1 MYDPARDSWK
11 QEDDA
16 SVQGQTS
23 VKEPVETKPIEKE
36 SKPQDFKAAEK
47 SESTPVPIQ
56 KKDESKSLENV
67 SDSRLDP
74 KEQQQ
79 KESLPE
85 PKQQTEQ
92 PSQQQQQK
100 QQQDPSKKTTDSDM
114 KAENQ
119 AEQSNEKSK
128 QENTDTPKPKEPKA
142 SSPQAQVDALKEES
156 KPASTEESAS
166 TLADVS
172 KDTPSEAEQTNGKR
186 ESGASQEDAAA
197 QEPPRKTRKPNS
209 RMSQQEREDRSRE
222 QRERLERRERD
233 DRRYDDRRNDDRR
246 YDDRRYD
253 DRRHDDRYYDER
265 RHDDR
270 RNDDRRHD
278 DRRNDTYRR
287 YDDRRDDRRDNRRDE
302 RHFEDRRYDDRRS
315 NEGGNN
321 GSFNYGPSD
330 SDRSIVRNHYNQ
342 RPDQG
347 IHRRRDSPIIK
358 LRTFNNWVK
367 AVLINKFTR
376 RGNVVLDIG
385 CGKGG
390 DLLKWGKEGCA
401 GFIGIDVAEISISQA
416 KHRYDQVRDK
426 TFWADFRVGD
436 AFEQNVEDIVQ
447 PEAFPVDIVSSQF
460 CLHYAFE
467 SENRVRKVLS
477 NITRALKPGGTFI
490 GTIPNSDVIN
500 KHIRKLGPTELK
512 WGNSIYSV
520 EFENPPPR
528 DGIFNPIY
536 GHKYRFFLEDAVG
549 NIPEYV
555 VPFDAFKKLAEEDFG
570 LELIYKKSFLRMFD
584 EEVENRNRFFLRKA
598 ENMGMYKS
606 DGTLGIE
613 GDEREACGFY
623 LAFAFI
629 KRWK

>member
-11 QEDDA
+11 EEDDTT
-16 SVQGQTS
+16 VQAQTS
-23 VKEPVETKPIEKE
+23 STEAVETKSEAEE
-36 SKPQDFKAAEK
+36 SKTQ
-47 SESTPVPIQ
+47 
-56 KKDESKSLENV
+56 ESKSIERTESTSTLAQSEKDSTPELKVSEPKFDSAESQQHRETEREQKTTATVPEKHEQSKQDISDNLETRQQDQHSEAKNSEHDQSNDLNPKTEV
-67 SDSRLDP
+67 ASSQKLVNSPKKESNLSSSDKSDSTL
-74 KEQQQ
+74 
-79 KESLPE
+79 
-85 PKQQTEQ
+85 T
-92 PSQQQQQK
+92 
-100 QQQDPSKKTTDSDM
+100 
-114 KAENQ
+114 
-119 AEQSNEKSK
+119 EKSK
-128 QENTDTPKPKEPKA
+128 ILRAEP
-142 SSPQAQVDALKEES
+142 
-156 KPASTEESAS
+156 
-166 TLADVS
+166 
-172 KDTPSEAEQTNGKR
+172 AETNGKR
-186 ESGASQEDAAA
+186 QGGSPQNDSAVQA
-197 QEPPRKTRKPNS
+197 PPRKIRKPNS
-209 RMSQQEREDRSRE
+209 RMSQQERDNRSRE

-233 DRRYDDRRNDDRR
+233 DRRYDDHRNDNRR

-253 DRRHDDRYYDER
+253 DRRDNHHYDDRRY
-265 RHDDR
+265 DDR
-270 RNDDRRHD
+270 RNDH
-278 DRRNDTYRR
+278 YRR
-287 YDDRRDDRRDNRRDE
+287 YDDRRDNRDRHYDDS
-302 RHFEDRRYDDRRS
+302 RYDDRKG
-315 NEGGNN
+315 NEGSNN
-321 GSFNYGPSD
+321 NFGYGPAD
-330 SDRSIVRNHYNQ
+330 NDRSIVRNHYNQ

-347 IHRRRDSPIIK
+347 IYRRHESPIIK

-401 GFIGIDVAEISISQA
+401 GFIGIDIADVSISQA
-416 KHRYDQVRDK
+416 KQRYEQVRDK

-436 AFEQNVEDIVQ
+436 AFEQNVEEIVQ

-467 SENRVRKVLS
+467 SEDRVRMVLS

-500 KHIRKLGPTELK
+500 KHIRKLGPTDLK

-555 VPFDAFKKLAEEDFG
+555 VPFDAFKKLVEEEFG
-570 LELIYKKSFLRMFD
+570 FELVYKKSFLRMFD
-584 EEVENRNRFFLRKA
+584 EEVENRNRYFLRKA
-598 ENMGMYKS
+598 ENMGMYKN

-623 LAFAFI
+623 LAFAFV
-629 KRWK
+629 KR

>member
-11 QEDDA
+11 QEDDPSA
-16 SVQGQTS
+16 QSQTP
-23 VKEPVETKPIEKE
+23 VKEPVETKTVEEEI
-36 SKPQDFKAAEK
+36 KPQDFKASEK
-47 SESTPVPIQ
+47 SESTPVPAQ
-56 KKDESKSLENV
+56 KKEESKSLENA
-67 SDSRLDP
+67 SHSRPDP
-74 KEQQQ
+74 AELQQQ
-79 KESLPE
+79 KEFLPE
-85 PKQQTEQ
+85 PKPAAEQ
-92 PSQQQQQK
+92 PP
-100 QQQDPSKKTTDSDM
+100 QQQDTPKETADSNM
-114 KAENQ
+114 KAEKQ
-119 AEQSNEKSK
+119 VGQKDEKSK
-128 QENTDTPKPKEPKA
+128 QENTDIPKPKEAEAP
-142 SSPQAQVDALKEES
+142 SSQAQVDAPKKES
-156 KPASTEESAS
+156 KPASTEESGS
-166 TLADVS
+166 TLADFS
-172 KDTPSEAEQTNGKR
+172 KDTLSGAEHTNGRR
-186 ESGASQEDAAA
+186 EAGPFQDDSAT
-197 QEPPRKTRKPNS
+197 QEPPRKIRKPNS
-209 RMSQQEREDRSRE
+209 RMSQQERDDRSRE
-222 QRERLERRERD
+222 QRERLERRERN

-253 DRRHDDRYYDER
+253 DRRHDDP

-270 RNDDRRHD
+270 RNDH
-278 DRRNDTYRR
+278 YRR
-287 YDDRRDDRRDNRRDE
+287 YDDRRDDRHYD
-302 RHFEDRRYDDRRS
+302 DRRYDDRRS
-315 NEGGNN
+315 NEGSNN
-321 GSFNYGPSD
+321 GAFNYGPSD

-401 GFIGIDVAEISISQA
+401 GFIGIDVADVSVSQA
-416 KHRYDQVRDK
+416 KHRYNQVRDK

-467 SENRVRKVLS
+467 SESRVRKVLS

-584 EEVENRNRFFLRKA
+584 EELENRNRFFLRKA
-598 ENMGMYKS
+598 ENMGMYKN

-629 KRWK
+629 KR